1 VLKVQAQPIHK
12 EQGCRGGESSTLEFL
27 AKLPARAITTAKRDA
42 QTRVA
47 DVLMD
52 RTSEGKKGRKKK
64 AA

>member
-1 VLKVQAQPIHK
+1 VLKVQVQPIHK
-12 EQGCRGGESSTLEFL
+12 EQGCRGESSTLEFL